1 MKETVVKS
9 LEVSLAI
16 QWTTLFLNSFSLFQP
31 LPAKDFVLKEILGV
45 ETLVQAIE
53 LVFYSW
59 YRNHIQDKIIDI
71 TQFRYYDWFLTT
83 PMMLFS
89 TMGFYEYLKTDK
101 VIRLWSFFQENSRS
115 IVFILFMNF
124 LMLLF
129 GYLQEIGS
137 ISLVSSTV
145 FGFGALFVS
154 FYTMYKEF
162 VQDAPKQFIFFFV
175 FFVWSLYG
183 IAAMFDN
190 HLKNASY
197 NILDI
202 FAKNFYGVYLSY
214 FIYTLS
220 ENSIGNV
227 SS

>member
-1 MKETVVKS
+1 MKEAVVKS
-9 LEVSLAI
+9 LELSLGI
-16 QWTTLFLNSFSLFQP
+16 QWTTLFINSFSLFQS
-31 LPAKDFVLKEILGV
+31 LPAKDFVLKEILGL

-59 YRNHIQDKIIDI
+59 YRNHIQDKIIDV

-101 VIRLWSFFQENSRS
+101 VIRLGSFFQENSTS

-129 GYLQEIGS
+129 GYLQEIG
-137 ISLVSSTV
+137 ILSLVSSTL
-145 FGFGALFVS
+145 FGFGALFTS

-162 VQDAPKQFIFFFV
+162 VVDAPKQFIFFFV

-190 HLKNASY
+190 HLKNTSY

-202 FAKNFYGVYLSY
+202 FAKNFYGIYLSY

-220 ENSIGNV
+220 QNSVGNV
-227 SS
+227 SA